1 MRSGYFKETI
11 AEQINLTDSAVVR
24 VWLALLIV
32 VLIVAPFYL
41 NPFYLSLLT
50 IMAITAIGAL
60 GLNILTG
67 WTGLISLGHVG
78 FELIA
83 EQGNRRHVQAAIT
96 RRLYDPLDIV
106 GCLDMAADVD
116 LDRIESGSPGE
127 VEDFLGRTI
136 VEGRRVEADF
146 HGVGL

>member
-50 IMAITAIGAL
+50 IMAITAIGVRSSA
-60 GLNILTG
+60 
-67 WTGLISLGHVG
+67 IS
-78 FELIA
+78 I
-83 EQGNRRHVQAAIT
+83 
-96 RRLYDPLDIV
+96 RLRA
-106 GCLDMAADVD
+106 MASDCPRSSAPT
-116 LDRIESGSPGE
+116 PG
-127 VEDFLGRTI
+127 
-136 VEGRRVEADF
+136 
-146 HGVGL
+146 